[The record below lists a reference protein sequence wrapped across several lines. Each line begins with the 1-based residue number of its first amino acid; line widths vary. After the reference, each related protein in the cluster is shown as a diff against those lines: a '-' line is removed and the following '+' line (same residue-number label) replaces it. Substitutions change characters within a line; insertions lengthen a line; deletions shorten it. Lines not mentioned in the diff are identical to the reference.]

1 MQHIMIDLETM
12 GKPPAAAI
20 AAIAA
25 VAFDPE
31 EGVIGKQF
39 YQRVD
44 IKSSVEH
51 GGTLDA
57 DTVKWWMRQPA
68 EARSEI
74 VSDDAVD
81 IKRAIGELGCF
92 ILRNSQHPDAILW
105 ARGTDFDIPIITSAM
120 ERIGITPTWKFWNVR
135 DVRTL
140 EHAAI
145 AAGMDPRTTVKFEGQ
160 KHHALNDA
168 IHQAK
173 TVIHIWQTLIKPH
186 QQEPQL

>member
-12 GKPPAAAI
+12 DNTPTAAI
-20 AAIAA
+20 VAIAA

-31 EGVIGKQF
+31 EGVIGKHF
-39 YQRVD
+39 YQR
-44 IKSSVEH
+44 INLESSVRH
-51 GGTLDA
+51 GGTIGS

-74 VSDDAVD
+74 VSDDAID

-120 ERIGITPTWKFWNVR
+120 KRIDITPTWKFWNVR

-145 AAGMDPRTTVKFEGQ
+145 AAGMDPRTAVKFEGQ

-168 IHQAK
+168 LHQAK
-173 TVIHIWQTLIKPH
+173 TVVHIWQTLIKPH
-186 QQEPQL
+186 QPEQQL

>member
-12 GKPPAAAI
+12 DEPPAAAI
-20 AAIAA
+20 VAIAA

-39 YQRVD
+39 YQRVNLE
-44 IKSSVEH
+44 SSVRH
-51 GGTLDA
+51 GGTIGA
-57 DTVKWWMRQPA
+57 ETVKWWMRQPA

-105 ARGTDFDIPIITSAM
+105 ARRTDFDIPIITSAM
-120 ERIGITPTWKFWNVR
+120 ERIDITPTWKFWNVR

-145 AAGMDPRTTVKFEGQ
+145 AAGMDPRTSVTFEGQ
-160 KHHALNDA
+160 RHHAMNDA

-173 TVIHIWQTLIKPH
+173 IVIHIWQTLIKPH
-186 QQEPQL
+186 QQEHLP